1 MHPEIFVWPLPVS
14 LPPTAVDT
22 WNEQSALGV
31 PLPSGAQGEAGA
43 VGTSP
48 DLPYL
53 PYPKYSSVP
62 GRMEMEVALCI
73 LNLPLVIH
81 NSDAAALNNKPVQPS

>member
-1 MHPEIFVWPLPVS
+1 MWPLPVS
-14 LPPTAVDT
+14 LSPTAVGT
-22 WNEQSALGV
+22 WNEKSALGV
-31 PLPSGAQGEAGA
+31 PLPSGAHGEAVG

-48 DLPYL
+48 DLPYH

-62 GRMEMEVALCI
+62 GRMGMEVTLCI

-81 NSDAAALNNKPVQPS
+81 NSDAAALNNKPVQSS